1 MLRRSDKNNFVY
13 SNNVL
18 FMKQREKLLSSIFTS
33 EERMLNDSE
42 LLKIHQDRCYDM
54 IKNFYKNS
62 KIYSFNNNSEYND
75 NTILNDFIQPKHN
88 S

>member
-1 MLRRSDKNNFVY
+1 
-13 SNNVL
+13 
-18 FMKQREKLLSSIFTS
+18 MKQREELLSSIFTS

-42 LLKIHQDRCYDM
+42 LLKFHQDKYYEI
-54 IKNFYKNS
+54 IKDFYKNS